1 MGQTNIDTLK
11 KRADRSWSNQSSRLD
26 THQPTNQSTNQP
38 TDLPAWTCLGFTQ
51 SKVNWSE
58 GCDFYLSSKS
68 TKSINHHNMWYTANL
83 LHCGAPRF
91 IAWSAAKTL
100 RYPQMADSSGIHTFE
115 SKLLK
120 RCDCFLI
127 TVITFRC
134 RRWLQK
140 IWDNWPTEKIYLG
153 FTLLTENPLQ
163 SAKEA

>member
-11 KRADRSWSNQSSRLD
+11 KRADRSWSNLSSRLD
-26 THQPTNQSTNQP
+26 IHQPTNQP
-38 TDLPAWTCLGFTQ
+38 TDLPACLPGPAWDSHNRRWTGQ
-51 SKVNWSE
+51 S
-58 GCDFYLSSKS
+58 DFYLSSKS

-115 SKLLK
+115 SKLLE

-140 IWDNWPTEKIYLG
+140 YENWPTVQNKYLG